1 MNITLGLF
9 AHVDAGKTTFAE
21 QLLYHTRSIQQRGR
35 VDNKDAFLDS
45 HEIEKERGITIFA
58 DQAVM
63 AYKGN
68 SYTLIDT
75 PGHVDFSAEMERA
88 IQVMDVAVIVVSSVE
103 GIQGHTETVWQLLQK
118 QGVPTIFFLNK
129 MDRIGADVE
138 RVIEDIRMNLTA
150 DILEMSSYRPD
161 GELSDD
167 MIAFMAERNDELL
180 ELYMEGGYE
189 QAEWLRAMRHM
200 LAERHWFPCVRG
212 SALQDVGVEQVLELI
227 HQFIQTDYDSE
238 GDFAGRVFKIRYDDQ
253 GTRITHMKIMSG
265 SLSVRDEVRYRS
277 GSDAFME
284 KVTSLRIYNGQKAQ
298 QVDRAEAGQLCAATG
313 LTAASVGDGLGML
326 EETAA
331 YHIIPTLKSKVI
343 FPADL
348 HVKEVL
354 ACFHRLDA
362 EDPALR
368 VQWDEH
374 VQEIHIH
381 VMGAIQLEVLVRIVK
396 ERFGIVVSFADP
408 EILYKESIRSTVN
421 GCGHFEPLGHYAE
434 ARLRLEPGERDSGIQ
449 VFNECHPDELGVN
462 YQNLIMQH
470 LLERDHHG
478 LLTGAPLTDV
488 RITLLTGRAHNR
500 HTSGGDFREASFR
513 ALRQGLEQADNV
525 LLEPYYDVKIT
536 VDTDDMGK
544 VMADVQKA
552 HGTLEPP
559 AFIDSKA
566 VITGRVPVA
575 TFMNYSTE
583 LAAYTQ
589 GKGMI
594 QLRFGGYDVCHNAE
608 EVIARKGYDKDADP
622 AYTSSSIFC
631 AKGQAYRVP
640 WDEADSHMHSS

>member
-21 QLLYHTRSIQQRGR
+21 QVLYHTRSIQQRGR
-35 VDNKDAFLDS
+35 GDNKDAFLDS

-63 AYKGN
+63 TYRGN
-68 SYTLIDT
+68 IYTLIDT

-88 IQVMDVAVIVVSSVE
+88 IQVMDVAVIIVSSVE
-103 GIQGHTETVWQLLQK
+103 GIQGHTETVWKLLQER
-118 QGVPTIFFLNK
+118 GVPTVFFLNK
-129 MDRIGADVE
+129 IDRVGADVDQ
-138 RVIEDIRMNLTA
+138 VIADIHENLTP
-150 DILEMSSYRPD
+150 DIINMTSYDPD
-161 GELSDD
+161 QGLSEEI
-167 MIAFMAERNDELL
+167 IAFMAERNDQLF
-180 ELYMEGGYE
+180 ELYMEEGYE
-189 QAEWLRAMRHM
+189 QAVWLREMRHM
-200 LAERHWFPCVRG
+200 LAERRWFPCVCG
-212 SALQDVGVEQVLELI
+212 SALQDVGVQQALELI
-227 HQFIQTDYDSE
+227 HQFVQTEYCTTGE
-238 GDFAGRVFKIRYDDQ
+238 MAGLVYKVRFDDQ
-253 GTRITHMKIMSG
+253 GTRTTHMKVTSG
-265 SLSVRDEVRYRS
+265 TLSVRDEIRY
-277 GSDAFME
+277 GTEVDTILE
-284 KVTSLRIYNGQKAQ
+284 KITSIRVYNGQKAQ
-298 QVDRAEAGQLCAATG
+298 KVEFVEAGQLCAVTG
-313 LTAASVGDGLGML
+313 LTAASAGVGVGAYKD
-326 EETAA
+326 TAI
-331 YHIIPTLKSKVI
+331 YHIVPTLKSKVI
-343 FPADL
+343 FPAEL

-381 VMGAIQLEVLVRIVK
+381 VMGAIQLEVLARIVK
-396 ERFGIVVSFADP
+396 ERFGITVSFADP
-408 EILYKESIRSTVN
+408 EILYKETIRSTVN

-434 ARLRLEPGERDSGIQ
+434 ARLRMEPGERDSGIQ

-478 LLTGAPLTDV
+478 LLTGSPLTDV
-488 RITLLTGRAHNR
+488 RITLLTGRAHNC

-525 LLEPYYDVKIT
+525 LLEPYYDFKIT

-552 HGTLEPP
+552 HGALEPP
-559 AFIDSKA
+559 AFIGSKA
-566 VITGRVPVA
+566 VITGKVPVS

-594 QLRFGGYDVCHNAE
+594 QLLFGGYDVCHNAD
-608 EVIARKGYDKDADP
+608 EVIARKSYDKDADP

-640 WDEADSHMHSS
+640 WDEADSHMHSE

>member
-21 QLLYHTRSIQQRGR
+21 QLLYHTRSIQSRGR

-63 AYKGN
+63 TYKGN

-88 IQVMDVAVIVVSSVE
+88 IQVMDAAIIVVSSVE

-129 MDRIGADVE
+129 IDRVGADAE

-150 DILEMSSYRPD
+150 DILEMSSYRPN
-161 GELSDD
+161 GELSDHV
-167 MIAFMAERNDELL
+167 IAFMAERNDELL

-200 LAERHWFPCVRG
+200 LAERKWFPCVRG
-212 SALQDVGVEQVLELI
+212 SALQDVGVEQVMELI
-227 HQFIQTDYDSE
+227 HQFIRTGYVSE
-238 GDFAGRVFKIRYDDQ
+238 GDFSGRVYKIRYDDQ
-253 GTRITHMKIMSG
+253 GTRMTHMKVMNG
-265 SLSVRDEVRYRS
+265 SLSVRDEVRYHS
-277 GSDAFME
+277 GSDAVME
-284 KVTSLRIYNGQKAQ
+284 KVTSIRIYNGQKSQ
-298 QVDRAEAGQLCAATG
+298 QVDRAEAGQLCAVTG

-326 EETAA
+326 EEPAA

-343 FPADL
+343 FPADF

-362 EDPALR
+362 EEPVLR

-381 VMGAIQLEVLVRIVK
+381 VMGTIQLEVMERIVK
-396 ERFGIVVSFADP
+396 ERFGITVSFAAP
-408 EILYKESIRSTVN
+408 EILYKETIRSTVN

-478 LLTGAPLTDV
+478 LLTGLPLTDV
-488 RITLLTGRAHNR
+488 CITLLTGRAHNR

-536 VDTDDMGK
+536 VDADDMGK

-559 AFIDSKA
+559 DFVGSKA

-589 GKGMI
+589 GKGII
-594 QLRFGGYDVCHNAE
+594 QLLFGGYDVCHNAD
-608 EVIARKGYDKDADP
+608 EVIARKGYDKDADS

-631 AKGQAYRVP
+631 SKGQAYRVP
-640 WDEADSHMHSS
+640 WDEAESHMHS

>member
-21 QLLYHTRSIQQRGR
+21 QILYHTRSIQSRGR

-63 AYKGN
+63 TYKGN

-88 IQVMDVAVIVVSSVE
+88 IQVMDAAIIVVSSVE
-103 GIQGHTETVWQLLQK
+103 GIQGHTETVWRLLQK

-129 MDRIGADVE
+129 IDRIGADVE
-138 RVIEDIRMNLTA
+138 RVIEEIRLNLTA
-150 DILEMSSYRPD
+150 DILEMSSYCSD
-161 GELSDD
+161 GELGDD
-167 MIAFMAERNDELL
+167 VITFMAERNDELL
-180 ELYMEGGYE
+180 ELYLGGSYE

-200 LAERHWFPCVRG
+200 LAERKWFPCVRG

-227 HQFIQTDYDSE
+227 HQFIQTGYVSE
-238 GDFAGRVFKIRYDDQ
+238 GDFAGRVYKIRYDDQ
-253 GTRITHMKIMSG
+253 GTRMTHMKIMSG
-265 SLSVRDEVRYRS
+265 SLSVRDEVRYRA

-284 KVTSLRIYNGQKAQ
+284 KVTSIHIYSGQKAQ
-298 QVDRAEAGQLCAATG
+298 QVDRAVAGQLCAVTG

-326 EETAA
+326 EEPAA

-362 EDPALR
+362 EDPVLR

-381 VMGAIQLEVLVRIVK
+381 VMGMIQLEVLERIVK
-396 ERFGIVVSFADP
+396 ERFGITVSFAVP
-408 EILYKESIRSTVN
+408 EILYKETIRSVAN

-478 LLTGAPLTDV
+478 LLTGSPLTDV

-525 LLEPYYDVKIT
+525 LLEPYYNVKIT
-536 VDTDDMGK
+536 VDADDMGK

-559 AFIDSKA
+559 DFVGSKA
-566 VITGRVPVA
+566 VIIGRVPVS

-583 LAAYTQ
+583 LAANTQ

-594 QLRFGGYDVCHNAE
+594 QILFGGYDICHNAD
-608 EVIARKGYDKDADP
+608 EVIAHKGYDKDADP

-631 AKGQAYRVP
+631 SKGQAYRVS
-640 WDEADSHMHSS
+640 WDEAESHMHS